1 MLNNRLF
8 VHLVESIIDDLN
20 LTKQIDHKVN
30 ILNRIPVSK
39 LFSSLI
45 FKLEEWTSDLIDF
58 IVAVFVQLGIKV
70 DEVLTKCSGQGF
82 SDWPI
87 ALPDEVADCRQ
98 TVDDLID
105 TVEKID

>member
-45 FKLEEWTSDLIDF
+45 FKLEE
-58 IVAVFVQLGIKV
+58 
-70 DEVLTKCSGQGF
+70 
-82 SDWPI
+82 
-87 ALPDEVADCRQ
+87 
-98 TVDDLID
+98 
-105 TVEKID
+105 